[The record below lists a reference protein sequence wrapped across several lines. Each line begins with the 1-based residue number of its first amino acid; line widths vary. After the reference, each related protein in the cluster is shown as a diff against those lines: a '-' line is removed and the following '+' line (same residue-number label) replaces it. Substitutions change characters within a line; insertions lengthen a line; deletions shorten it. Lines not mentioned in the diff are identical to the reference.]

1 MTWRLLNLLTVLSLL
16 LCVAAVALWAR
27 SYGRSDWITHRSMTR
42 RKTLTGAAVVGV
54 GVPLLAACGSDD
66 GGSTDSAPDVASGE
80 TLGPASEVPVGGGKI
95 YPDQKLVVTQPTE
108 GEFKGFSAVC
118 THQSCLV
125 ATVDKGTINC
135 TCHGSKF
142 SIEDGSVSNGPATSP
157 LPAVDV
163 TVDGDQ
169 ITTG

>member
-1 MTWRLLNLLTVLSLL
+1 M
-16 LCVAAVALWAR
+16 
-27 SYGRSDWITHRSMTR
+27 GMTR

-66 GGSTDSAPDVASGE
+66 GGSTGSTDSAPDVAAGE
-80 TLGPASEVPVGGGKI
+80 TLGPASEVPVGGGTI
-95 YPDQKLVVTQPTE
+95 YADQKIVVTQPTE
-108 GEFKGFSAVC
+108 GEFKGFSSIC
-118 THQSCLV
+118 THQKCPVTS
-125 ATVDKGTINC
+125 VDNGTINC

-157 LPAVDV
+157 LPAVEV

-169 ITTG
+169 ITTA

>member
-1 MTWRLLNLLTVLSLL
+1 M
-16 LCVAAVALWAR
+16 
-27 SYGRSDWITHRSMTR
+27 SMGISR

-66 GGSTDSAPDVASGE
+66 GGSTATEPDVPSGE
-80 TLGPASEVPVGGGKI
+80 TLGPASDVPVGGGKI
-95 YPDQKLVVTQPTE
+95 YADQKIVVTQPTE

-125 ATVDKGTINC
+125 AAVKDGTIDC

-157 LPAVDV
+157 LPAVEV